1 MRALRRLLQVVAVAG
16 TLFVGIVAVALI
28 VSQTPWF
35 KDWLRRY
42 IVRESKQ
49 YLNGELSIGTLGGN
63 LFFGVQLGDV
73 AVDVSGERV
82 IAVKALELDYNA
94 LQLISRGIVLDQIKL
109 DQPQLKIERDAQ
121 GWNLARLV
129 RKQEKEAD
137 REGPGRS
144 VSMPLIQITDAN
156 VSIRDAVGTSGF
168 KLPRQVQDVDIKA
181 GFEYEPVHYS
191 IDLEH
196 LSFSGTAPEFALGQ
210 ANGKIAVRD
219 DNIYLDGLAIN
230 TAETAVR
237 FDGVIEQY
245 LRTPVV
251 KITTTGKLS
260 LPEIGR
266 VVPALAGYQLHPDIS
281 VKADGPLERVALEL
295 DVRSEAGSVKGQ
307 ITGDFKGPV
316 FGVEGEVDLNQL
328 NLGPILKNPAQ
339 RSDITGH
346 ARLDVEFPDTPAG
359 APLNERW
366 KGTFAFSG
374 PRVVAYGYDVTK
386 RAGHRNAGR
395 PAHRY

>member
-1 MRALRRLLQVVAVAG
+1 M
-16 TLFVGIVAVALI
+16 
-28 VSQTPWF
+28 
-35 KDWLRRY
+35 
-42 IVRESKQ
+42 
-49 YLNGELSIGTLGGN
+49 
-63 LFFGVQLGDV
+63 
-73 AVDVSGERV
+73 
-82 IAVKALELDYNA
+82 
-94 LQLISRGIVLDQIKL
+94 
-109 DQPQLKIERDAQ
+109 
-121 GWNLARLV
+121 
-129 RKQEKEAD
+129 
-137 REGPGRS
+137 
-144 VSMPLIQITDAN
+144 
-156 VSIRDAVGTSGF
+156 
-168 KLPRQVQDVDIKA
+168 
-181 GFEYEPVHYS
+181 HYS

-316 FGVEGEVDLNQL
+316 FGVEGEVDLNKL

-374 PRVVAYGYDVTK
+374 PRVVAYGYDVKK
-386 RAGHRNAGR
+386 RAGHRNAGW